1 MGGVYSDGVPEQAH
15 GRGIFGRVE
24 WEIPGMFHVRGREA
38 FDRESENEAFEGSP
52 GITVTRLIEEND
64 IVVAEGTVE
73 ARKRGGEPLN
83 LRFCDVFTMQA
94 GKVRHLV
101 SYLMEVRA

>member
-24 WEIPGMFHVRGREA
+24 WEIPGVFHIRGKDS
-38 FDRESENEAFEGSP
+38 FDREIENETFEGSSR
-52 GITVTRLIEEND
+52 ITVTRLMEED
-64 IVVAEGTVE
+64 DVVVAEGTVE

-83 LRFCDVFTMQA
+83 LRFCDGFTMRA
-94 GKVRHLV
+94 GKIRHLV
-101 SYLMEVRA
+101 SYLMEVKA